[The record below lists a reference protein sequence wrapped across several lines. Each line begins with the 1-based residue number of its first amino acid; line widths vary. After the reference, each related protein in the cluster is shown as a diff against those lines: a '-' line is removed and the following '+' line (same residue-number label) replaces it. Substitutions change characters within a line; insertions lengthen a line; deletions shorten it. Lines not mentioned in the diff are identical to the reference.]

1 MLSARTFELKLCNFK
16 VLVYLLCLVQMWIVF
31 GIEST
36 AAHTNKR
43 AEVIPC
49 EIVCEIHFTQLL
61 VALSLPYNRRN

>member
-1 MLSARTFELKLCNFK
+1 
-16 VLVYLLCLVQMWIVF
+16 VQLWIVF

-49 EIVCEIHFTQLL
+49 ETVCEIQVTQLL
-61 VALSLPYNRRN
+61 LALSLPDAEETNALVVG